1 MSGLS
6 APTNPPNRRRTLM
19 SDEPQSGDEAATRIA
34 DLKPGT
40 WATVEVHTAGATPRV
55 AHLADESGL
64 IRVIGTAPSDFW
76 NLKPRASYR
85 ITNLLVREGIK
96 GLTGLLNRQSSVREI
111 DDVKTPEGL

>member
-1 MSGLS
+1 
-6 APTNPPNRRRTLM
+6 M
-19 SDEPQSGDEAATRIA
+19 SDEPQSGDEVTTRVA

-64 IRVIGTAPSDFW
+64 IRVIGTASSDFW
-76 NLKPRASYR
+76 NLEPLASYR

-96 GLTGLLNRQSSVREI
+96 GLMGLLNRQTSVREM
-111 DDVKTPEGL
+111 DEDVETPEGL